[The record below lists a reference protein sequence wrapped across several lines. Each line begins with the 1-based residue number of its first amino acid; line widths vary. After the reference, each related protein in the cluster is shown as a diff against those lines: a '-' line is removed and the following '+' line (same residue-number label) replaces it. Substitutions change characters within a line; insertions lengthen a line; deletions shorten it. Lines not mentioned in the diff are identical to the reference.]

1 MLRCA
6 LAATVCALAA
16 LVPSVHAQSTARP
29 FPATALRGSLQ
40 VLQPPDVMLNG
51 TAARLA
57 PGARI
62 RGTDNLL
69 LLPVQLSGQTLTV
82 HYTIELQGLI
92 HQVWVRTAEEAARK
106 PWPTTAAE
114 AAAWTFDPTSQ
125 TWSRP

>member
-16 LVPSVHAQSTARP
+16 LVPTVQAQSTARP
-29 FPATALRGSLQ
+29 FPVAALRGSLQ
-40 VLQPPDVMLNG
+40 VLQPPDVRLNG
-51 TAARLA
+51 VAARLA

-82 HYTIELQGLI
+82 HYTTELQGLI
-92 HQVWVRTAEEAARK
+92 HQVWVLTAEEAARK

-114 AAAWTFDPTSQ
+114 AAAWTFDPASQ